1 MEIKII
7 RFGRYH
13 HAVSG
18 RLLIDGQ
25 HVCDTLEQDAGSL
38 PEGEYVMCRN
48 KASVLPYYIYSGK
61 EDIGSGLEQKA
72 DCAPEEKSDCVP
84 EEKSDSVPEKKSDC
98 VPEKK
103 SDCVP
108 EEKNRKV
115 FLSMGNGIHGW
126 RRRCIIVG
134 ECLHLG
140 FLIRSQE
147 HYDQLLPRLR
157 MQLVRHRP
165 IVVKISRSPD
175 FVDAA

>member
-25 HVCDTLEQDAGSL
+25 HVCDTLEQDTGSL

-48 KASVLPYYIYSGK
+48 KASSLPYYIYSGK
-61 EDIGSGLEQKA
+61 EED
-72 DCAPEEKSDCVP
+72 
-84 EEKSDSVPEKKSDC
+84 
-98 VPEKK
+98 
-103 SDCVP
+103 
-108 EEKNRKV
+108 RKV

-126 RRRCIIVG
+126 RQRCIIVG

>member
-25 HVCDTLEQDAGSL
+25 HVCDTLEQDTGSL

-48 KASVLPYYIYSGK
+48 KASSLPYYIYSGK

-84 EEKSDSVPEKKSDC
+84 EEK
-98 VPEKK
+98 
-103 SDCVP
+103 
-108 EEKNRKV
+108 NRKV

-126 RRRCIIVG
+126 RHRCIIVG

-175 FVDAA
+175 FVEAA

>member
-25 HVCDTLEQDAGSL
+25 HVCDTLEQDTGSL

-48 KASVLPYYIYSGK
+48 KASALPYYIYSGK

-72 DCAPEEKSDCVP
+72 DC
-84 EEKSDSVPEKKSDC
+84 VPEKKSDC
-98 VPEKK
+98 AKEQKADCALEEK

>member
-48 KASVLPYYIYSGK
+48 KASSLPYYIYSGK

-72 DCAPEEKSDCVP
+72 DCAPE
-84 EEKSDSVPEKKSDC
+84 KKA
-98 VPEKK
+98 
-103 SDCVP
+103 DCVP

>member
-7 RFGRYH
+7 RFGSYH

-25 HVCDTLEQDAGSL
+25 HVCDTLEQDTGSL
-38 PEGEYVMCRN
+38 PVGEYVMCRN
-48 KASVLPYYIYSGK
+48 KASALPYYIYSGK

-72 DCAPEEKSDCVP
+72 DCAPEE
-84 EEKSDSVPEKKSDC
+84 
-98 VPEKK
+98 K

>member
-25 HVCDTLEQDAGSL
+25 HVCDTLEQDTGSL
-38 PEGEYVMCRN
+38 PEGEYIMCRN
-48 KASVLPYYIYSGK
+48 KASSLPYYIYSGK
-61 EDIGSGLEQKA
+61 EED
-72 DCAPEEKSDCVP
+72 
-84 EEKSDSVPEKKSDC
+84 
-98 VPEKK
+98 
-103 SDCVP
+103 
-108 EEKNRKV
+108 RKV

-175 FVDAA
+175 FVGAA

>member
-25 HVCDTLEQDAGSL
+25 HVCDTLEQDTGSL

-84 EEKSDSVPEKKSDC
+84 EEK
-98 VPEKK
+98 
-103 SDCVP
+103 
-108 EEKNRKV
+108 NRKV

-126 RRRCIIVG
+126 RHRCIIVG

>member
-7 RFGRYH
+7 RFGSYH

-38 PEGEYVMCRN
+38 PEGEYLMCRN
-48 KASVLPYYIYSGK
+48 KASALPYYIYSVSK
-61 EDIGSGLEQKA
+61 ED
-72 DCAPEEKSDCVP
+72 
-84 EEKSDSVPEKKSDC
+84 
-98 VPEKK
+98 
-103 SDCVP
+103 
-108 EEKNRKV
+108 RKV

-126 RRRCIIVG
+126 RHRCIIVG

>member
-7 RFGRYH
+7 RFGSYH

-25 HVCDTLEQDAGSL
+25 HVCDTLEQDTGSL

-48 KASVLPYYIYSGK
+48 KASALPYYIYSGK
-61 EDIGSGLEQKA
+61 EDIGSGLEEKA
-72 DCAPEEKSDCVP
+72 DCAQEEKA
-84 EEKSDSVPEKKSDC
+84 
-98 VPEKK
+98 
-103 SDCVP
+103 DCVP

-126 RRRCIIVG
+126 RHRCIIVG

>member
-25 HVCDTLEQDAGSL
+25 HVCDTLEQDTGSL
-38 PEGEYVMCRN
+38 PEGEYLMCRN
-48 KASVLPYYIYSGK
+48 KASALPYYIYSGK

-72 DCAPEEKSDCVP
+72 DCA
-84 EEKSDSVPEKKSDC
+84 
-98 VPEKK
+98 PEKK

-126 RRRCIIVG
+126 RHRCIIVG

>member
-25 HVCDTLEQDAGSL
+25 HVCDTLEQDTGSL

-48 KASVLPYYIYSGK
+48 KASALPYYIYSGK
-61 EDIGSGLEQKA
+61 EDIGSGLEQKS
-72 DCAPEEKSDCVP
+72 DCAKEQKSDCA
-84 EEKSDSVPEKKSDC
+84 K
-98 VPEKK
+98 
-103 SDCVP
+103 
-108 EEKNRKV
+108 EEKNKKV

>member
-25 HVCDTLEQDAGSL
+25 HVCDTLEQDTGSL

-48 KASVLPYYIYSGK
+48 KASALPYYIYSGK

-72 DCAPEEKSDCVP
+72 DCTPEE
-84 EEKSDSVPEKKSDC
+84 
-98 VPEKK
+98 K

>member
-25 HVCDTLEQDAGSL
+25 HVCDTLEQDTGSL

-48 KASVLPYYIYSGK
+48 KASSLPYYIYSGK

-72 DCAPEEKSDCVP
+72 DCAKEEKSDCVP
-84 EEKSDSVPEKKSDC
+84 EK
-98 VPEKK
+98 
-103 SDCVP
+103 
-108 EEKNRKV
+108 KNRKV

>member
-48 KASVLPYYIYSGK
+48 KASALPYYIYSGK

-72 DCAPEEKSDCVP
+72 DCAKEQ
-84 EEKSDSVPEKKSDC
+84 
-98 VPEKK
+98 K

>member
-25 HVCDTLEQDAGSL
+25 HVCDTLEQDTGSL

-48 KASVLPYYIYSGK
+48 KASALPYYIYSGK
-61 EDIGSGLEQKA
+61 EDIGSGLEQK
-72 DCAPEEKSDCVP
+72 SDCVP
-84 EEKSDSVPEKKSDC
+84 EE
-98 VPEKK
+98 K

-126 RRRCIIVG
+126 RHRCIIVG

>member
-25 HVCDTLEQDAGSL
+25 HVCDTLEQDTGSL

-48 KASVLPYYIYSGK
+48 KASALPYYIYSGK

-72 DCAPEEKSDCVP
+72 
-84 EEKSDSVPEKKSDC
+84 
-98 VPEKK
+98 
-103 SDCVP
+103 DCVP

-157 MQLVRHRP
+157 MQLVRHRS

>member
-25 HVCDTLEQDAGSL
+25 HVCDTLEQDTGSL

-48 KASVLPYYIYSGK
+48 KASALPYYIYSGK
-61 EDIGSGLEQKA
+61 EDIVSGLEQKS
-72 DCAPEEKSDCVP
+72 DCAKEQKA
-84 EEKSDSVPEKKSDC
+84 
-98 VPEKK
+98 
-103 SDCVP
+103 DCVP

>member
-38 PEGEYVMCRN
+38 PEGEYIMCRN
-48 KASVLPYYIYSGK
+48 KASALSYYIYSGK

-84 EEKSDSVPEKKSDC
+84 EEK
-98 VPEKK
+98 
-103 SDCVP
+103 
-108 EEKNRKV
+108 NRKV

-126 RRRCIIVG
+126 RHRCIIVG

>member
-25 HVCDTLEQDAGSL
+25 HVCDTLEQDTGSL

-48 KASVLPYYIYSGK
+48 KASALPYYIYSGK

-72 DCAPEEKSDCVP
+72 
-84 EEKSDSVPEKKSDC
+84 
-98 VPEKK
+98 
-103 SDCVP
+103 DCVP

-126 RRRCIIVG
+126 RRHCIIVG

-147 HYDQLLPRLR
+147 HYEQLLPRLR

>member
-25 HVCDTLEQDAGSL
+25 HVCDTLEQDTGSL

-48 KASVLPYYIYSGK
+48 KASALPYYIYSGK
-61 EDIGSGLEQKA
+61 EDIGSGLE
-72 DCAPEEKSDCVP
+72 EKSDCVL
-84 EEKSDSVPEKKSDC
+84 EE
-98 VPEKK
+98 K

-126 RRRCIIVG
+126 RHRCIIVG

-165 IVVKISRSPD
+165 IVVKISRSSD

>member
-25 HVCDTLEQDAGSL
+25 HVCDTLEQDTGSL

-48 KASVLPYYIYSGK
+48 KASALPYYIYSGK

-72 DCAPEEKSDCVP
+72 DCAKEQ
-84 EEKSDSVPEKKSDC
+84 
-98 VPEKK
+98 K

-157 MQLVRHRP
+157 MQLVRHRS

>member
-7 RFGRYH
+7 RFGSYH

-25 HVCDTLEQDAGSL
+25 HVCDTLEQDTGSL

-48 KASVLPYYIYSGK
+48 KASALPYYIYSVSK
-61 EDIGSGLEQKA
+61 EDIGSGLEQK
-72 DCAPEEKSDCVP
+72 SDY
-84 EEKSDSVPEKKSDC
+84 
-98 VPEKK
+98 
-103 SDCVP
+103 VP

-147 HYDQLLPRLR
+147 YYDQLLPRLR

>member
-25 HVCDTLEQDAGSL
+25 HVCDTLEQDTGSL

-48 KASVLPYYIYSGK
+48 KASALPYYIYSGK

-72 DCAPEEKSDCVP
+72 DCAK
-84 EEKSDSVPEKKSDC
+84 
-98 VPEKK
+98 
-103 SDCVP
+103 

-126 RRRCIIVG
+126 RHRCIIVG

-157 MQLVRHRP
+157 MQLIRHRP

-175 FVDAA
+175 FVEAA

>member
-25 HVCDTLEQDAGSL
+25 HVCDTLEQDSGSL
-38 PEGEYVMCRN
+38 PEGEYLMCRN
-48 KASVLPYYIYSGK
+48 KASALPYYIYSVSK
-61 EDIGSGLEQKA
+61 ED
-72 DCAPEEKSDCVP
+72 
-84 EEKSDSVPEKKSDC
+84 
-98 VPEKK
+98 
-103 SDCVP
+103 
-108 EEKNRKV
+108 RKV

-126 RRRCIIVG
+126 RHHCIIVG

-165 IVVKISRSPD
+165 IVVKISHSPD

>member
-48 KASVLPYYIYSGK
+48 KASALPYYIYSGK

-72 DCAPEEKSDCVP
+72 DCAKEQ
-84 EEKSDSVPEKKSDC
+84 
-98 VPEKK
+98 K

-175 FVDAA
+175 FVDAP

>member
-38 PEGEYVMCRN
+38 PEGEYLMCRN
-48 KASVLPYYIYSGK
+48 KASALPYYIYSVSK
-61 EDIGSGLEQKA
+61 ED
-72 DCAPEEKSDCVP
+72 
-84 EEKSDSVPEKKSDC
+84 
-98 VPEKK
+98 
-103 SDCVP
+103 
-108 EEKNRKV
+108 RKV

-126 RRRCIIVG
+126 RHRCIIVG

-147 HYDQLLPRLR
+147 HYNQLLPRLR

>member
-25 HVCDTLEQDAGSL
+25 HVCDTLEQDTGSL

-48 KASVLPYYIYSGK
+48 KASSLPYYIYSGK

-72 DCAPEEKSDCVP
+72 
-84 EEKSDSVPEKKSDC
+84 DC

-126 RRRCIIVG
+126 RHRCIIVG

-147 HYDQLLPRLR
+147 YYDQLLPRLR

>member
-48 KASVLPYYIYSGK
+48 KASSLPYYIYSGK

-72 DCAPEEKSDCVP
+72 DCAPE
-84 EEKSDSVPEKKSDC
+84 KKA
-98 VPEKK
+98 
-103 SDCVP
+103 DCVP

-126 RRRCIIVG
+126 RHRCIIVG

>member
-25 HVCDTLEQDAGSL
+25 HVCDTLEQDTGSL

-48 KASVLPYYIYSGK
+48 KASALPYYIYSGK
-61 EDIGSGLEQKA
+61 EDIGSALEQKA
-72 DCAPEEKSDCVP
+72 DCAL
-84 EEKSDSVPEKKSDC
+84 EKKSDC
-98 VPEKK
+98 VQ
-103 SDCVP
+103 

-126 RRRCIIVG
+126 RHRCIIVG

>member
-25 HVCDTLEQDAGSL
+25 HVCDTLEQDTGSL

-48 KASVLPYYIYSGK
+48 KASSLPYYIYSGK

-84 EEKSDSVPEKKSDC
+84 EKKA
-98 VPEKK
+98 
-103 SDCVP
+103 DCVP

-126 RRRCIIVG
+126 RHRCIIVG

>member
-25 HVCDTLEQDAGSL
+25 HVCDTLEQDTGSL
-38 PEGEYVMCRN
+38 PEGEYLMCRN
-48 KASVLPYYIYSGK
+48 KASALPYYIYSGK

-72 DCAPEEKSDCVP
+72 DCAPEE
-84 EEKSDSVPEKKSDC
+84 
-98 VPEKK
+98 K

>member
-25 HVCDTLEQDAGSL
+25 HVCDTLEQDTGSL

-48 KASVLPYYIYSGK
+48 KASALPYYIYSGK
-61 EDIGSGLEQKA
+61 EDIGSGLELKA
-72 DCAPEEKSDCVP
+72 DCAPE
-84 EEKSDSVPEKKSDC
+84 KKA
-98 VPEKK
+98 
-103 SDCVP
+103 DCVP

-126 RRRCIIVG
+126 RHRCIIVG

>member
-25 HVCDTLEQDAGSL
+25 HVCDTLEQDTGSL

-48 KASVLPYYIYSGK
+48 KASALPYYIYSGK

-72 DCAPEEKSDCVP
+72 DCA
-84 EEKSDSVPEKKSDC
+84 
-98 VPEKK
+98 PEKK

>member
-25 HVCDTLEQDAGSL
+25 HVCDTLEQDTGSL

-48 KASVLPYYIYSGK
+48 KASALPYYIYSVSK
-61 EDIGSGLEQKA
+61 ED
-72 DCAPEEKSDCVP
+72 
-84 EEKSDSVPEKKSDC
+84 
-98 VPEKK
+98 
-103 SDCVP
+103 
-108 EEKNRKV
+108 RKV

-140 FLIRSQE
+140 FRIRSQE
-147 HYDQLLPRLR
+147 YYDQILPRLR

>member
-25 HVCDTLEQDAGSL
+25 HVCDTLEQDTGSL

-48 KASVLPYYIYSGK
+48 KASSLPYYIYSGK

-72 DCAPEEKSDCVP
+72 DCVP
-84 EEKSDSVPEKKSDC
+84 EE
-98 VPEKK
+98 K

-126 RRRCIIVG
+126 RHRCIIVG

-157 MQLVRHRP
+157 MQLVRHRS

>member
-48 KASVLPYYIYSGK
+48 KASALPYYIYSVSK
-61 EDIGSGLEQKA
+61 ED
-72 DCAPEEKSDCVP
+72 
-84 EEKSDSVPEKKSDC
+84 
-98 VPEKK
+98 
-103 SDCVP
+103 
-108 EEKNRKV
+108 RKV

-126 RRRCIIVG
+126 RRRSIIVG

-165 IVVKISRSPD
+165 IVVKISRSSD

>member
-48 KASVLPYYIYSGK
+48 KASALPYYIYSGK

-72 DCAPEEKSDCVP
+72 DCVPEEKSDCA
-84 EEKSDSVPEKKSDC
+84 
-98 VPEKK
+98 
-103 SDCVP
+103 P